1 MNKMKIV
8 LCASCFVLSAVTAF
22 ADLFCA
28 EVTTEGVE
36 GDTGSYAS
44 CYAAYLCMT
53 EAAESYF
60 GGNSSVKGITSWLA
74 ESGAHYTSGMTA
86 IKNGEDKSM
95 LKTNYGYYLGA
106 YSFLWDAK
114 AEFGGDYI
122 AVIAYENGDDNQFR
136 VFGNTADGD
145 GIVTMDAVGGVG
157 TAGAWTAAAVPE
169 PTSGMLLLLGVA
181 GLALR
186 RRRV

>member
-8 LCASCFVLSAVTAF
+8 LCASCFVLGAVTAF

-44 CYAAYLCMT
+44 CYAAYLCTT
-53 EAAESYF
+53 EAAETYF
-60 GGNSSVKGITSWLA
+60 GGNSSVDDITLWLS
-74 ESGAHYTSGMTA
+74 ESGANYTSGMTA

-95 LKTNYGYYLGA
+95 LKTNYGYFRDA
-106 YSFLWDAK
+106 YSFVWDAK
-114 AEFGGDYI
+114 AEFGGEYI

-136 VFGNTADGD
+136 VFEGGADGD
-145 GIVTMDAVGGVG
+145 GIITIDAVEHPEQAGG
-157 TAGAWTAAAVPE
+157 WTVAAVPE
-169 PTSGMLLLLGVA
+169 PTSGLLLLLGVA

-186 RRRV
+186 RRRA

>member
-8 LCASCFVLSAVTAF
+8 LCASCFVLGAVTAF

-44 CYAAYLCMT
+44 CYAAYLCTT
-53 EAAESYF
+53 EAAATYF
-60 GGNSSVKGITSWLA
+60 GGNSSVDGITGWLA

-106 YSFLWDAK
+106 YSFVWDDKTALS
-114 AEFGGDYI
+114 GDYI
-122 AVIAYENGDDNQFR
+122 AVVAYANGDDNQFR
-136 VFGNTADGD
+136 VFGNIADVD
-145 GIVTMDAVGGVG
+145 GTVTMDAVGGVG
-157 TAGAWTAAAVPE
+157 QAGAWTAATVPE
-169 PTSGMLLLLGVA
+169 PSSAVLLLIGLA
-181 GLALR
+181 GLSLR